1 MDCQKALLTLTVIL
15 AMYYMYMNC
24 QNLQFGKLE
33 RFAPLPEKSK
43 KTENEE
49 SDEEASDNE
58 EDDIER
64 VNQIMGYT
72 GDATMTLGEEEKMP
86 LGKCGAAGQFLST
99 NLLPKNDPQMQE
111 FNEFAPDLEGKN
123 FVDAYKFV
131 FGSQSQSLRNANYQL
146 RSDPP
151 NPQGSADI
159 CPWMKTTIT
168 PEDHRPLEIGAGN

>member
-1 MDCQKALLTLTVIL
+1 MDCQKALMTLAVIL

-24 QNLQFGKLE
+24 QNLQFGKME
-33 RFAPLPEKSK
+33 RFAPLPEK
-43 KTENEE
+43 TEVKEGE
-49 SDEEASDNE
+49 SDEEEEAEESEAVNE
-58 EDDIER
+58 
-64 VNQIMGYT
+64 IMGYT
-72 GDATMTLGEEEKMP
+72 GDSTMALGQEEKMP